1 MQTMVFA
8 SSLLR
13 NNSDSPRIAQR
24 DLELSYSGPRHG
36 IKDLARVGAALAGM
50 GLYAGVLA
58 YAWQ

>member
-13 NNSDSPRIAQR
+13 NHSDSHRIDQR
-24 DLELSYSGPRHG
+24 DLELHYAGPRHG
-36 IKDLARVGAALAGM
+36 LKDLARVGVALAGV